1 MTAIYCTVGAL
12 LLLHLASAMLNPS
25 VPHLRLT
32 GTGKADQTDPA
43 STNTTPTQVARTRM
57 MNQMRDNLSF
67 KHLYGARWLQTKQS
81 SKPIL
86 IQTHFIYNSAFTL
99 FTCLFSPFSG
109 LSVEI
114 FQGSSE

>member
-1 MTAIYCTVGAL
+1 LNYNREGEQRNTVLLGLLLRRHCKLTAIYCTVGAL

-43 STNTTPTQVARTRM
+43 SPNTTPTQVARTRM

-86 IQTHFIYNSAFTL
+86 IQTQSLYL
-99 FTCLFSPFSG
+99 
-109 LSVEI
+109 
-114 FQGSSE
+114 